1 MSTLFNELVLGF
13 PSSRK
18 TLTLYD
24 VCECVG
30 GNGSLCKRMDNRQG
44 EKREGAV
51 RIRGWEIEYAYSH
64 SP

>member
-24 VCECVG
+24 VCECVWG
-30 GNGSLCKRMDNRQG
+30 GMGLCVKEWAIDRG
-44 EKREGAV
+44 KKEKELSESGGGR
-51 RIRGWEIEYAYSH
+51 
-64 SP
+64 